1 MIEQQSQDS
10 AAAYAAVLLVHYSFE
25 LAGYKAEELIGQ
37 WLKNYSASWVRLA
50 VIEALYQG
58 RYKSISVEQILAVW
72 SRRGRALYHFNHEF
86 ERLICRKFPQ
96 NLIETWMD
104 DATLPNAAKEA
115 KTEAKSPSP
124 FPAGVRL
131 SKESEVKSHDVPEVK
146 PQEEVTAQEW
156 PTPTYALEGRQGAK
170 LKTQNYP
177 QVGAVSAETAQKPFK
192 PNEHLA
198 QQPNDIG
205 KSAGALVQR
214 SPAQIVTYQADW
226 SRWDASKRPIDQF
239 NPPPDASDFYQ
250 KLKSVAQHQESK
262 GDGEQRGWGAAGEQG
277 KSKN

>member
-10 AAAYAAVLLVHYSFE
+10 AAAYAEVLLVHYSFE

-37 WLKNYSASWVRLA
+37 WLKNYSANWVRLA

-96 NLIETWMD
+96 NLLETWMD
-104 DATLPNAAKEA
+104 DPAIPNAAPEA

-131 SKESEVKSHDVPEVK
+131 TSEPEVKSHDTPEVK
-146 PQEEVTAQEW
+146 PQEKVTAQEW
-156 PTPTYALEGRQGAK
+156 PTPSYALEGREGAK
-170 LKTQNYP
+170 GRCSRFGRTRAHGGEIRQCL
-177 QVGAVSAETAQKPFK
+177 
-192 PNEHLA
+192 
-198 QQPNDIG
+198 
-205 KSAGALVQR
+205 
-214 SPAQIVTYQADW
+214 W
-226 SRWDASKRPIDQF
+226 SRSGTLYDLARQSRGR
-239 NPPPDASDFYQ
+239 PPPGSA
-250 KLKSVAQHQESK
+250 
-262 GDGEQRGWGAAGEQG
+262 
-277 KSKN
+277 

>member
-10 AAAYAAVLLVHYSFE
+10 AAAYAEVLLVHYSFE

-96 NLIETWMD
+96 NLLEVWMD
-104 DATLPNAAKEA
+104 DATLPKAETEA
-115 KTEAKSPSP
+115 KTEVRSISPV
-124 FPAGVRL
+124 PASVRPP
-131 SKESEVKSHDVPEVK
+131 SESEIKTHDIPEVK
-146 PQEEVTAQEW
+146 PQEKVTPQEW
-156 PTPTYALEGRQGAK
+156 PTPTYALEGREGAK
-170 LKTQNYP
+170 LRTQNYP
-177 QVGAVSAETAQKPFK
+177 QVGAVSAETAQNHFK
-192 PNEHLA
+192 LKEHLPE
-198 QQPNDIG
+198 QPTDIG
-205 KSAGALVQR
+205 KATGALVRQ
-214 SPAQIVTYQADW
+214 SPAQIVSYQADW

-239 NPPPDASDFYQ
+239 TPPPDASDFYQ
-250 KLKSVAQHQESK
+250 KLKSVAQHQKEK
-262 GDGEQRGWGAAGEQG
+262 GTG
-277 KSKN
+277 KS